1 MVQSVTRT
9 LDVLEALAAGDA
21 GLSELAERV
30 GLHPSTTHRLLATL
44 VERGYVERGE
54 HGRYAL
60 GHRAVLLADA
70 AGRTEARVRELAA
83 PHLRRIGK
91 VSGETVN
98 LSIRDGRDAVFVD
111 QAFNAGSG
119 ARFVSRAVRLPAHVS
134 ASGKAML
141 AFAAPDE
148 VRALLADGWDRY
160 TPHTVAPGEL
170 EAQLAAARERGY
182 AVDDQETK
190 NGFVCVATPIFDRLG
205 AAVAAM
211 SIGAWRE
218 RIGEDLY
225 SDLAELVGTACA
237 DVSAD
242 LGYRGRTPWTAPAA
256 ET

>member
-70 AGRTEARVRELAA
+70 AGRTEAR
-83 PHLRRIGK
+83 
-91 VSGETVN
+91 VN

>member
-1 MVQSVTRT
+1 MVQSVTRA

-44 VERGYVERGE
+44 VGRGYVEHGS
-54 HGRYAL
+54 HGRYGL

-70 AGRTEARVRELAA
+70 AGRTEARIRELAA
-83 PHLRRIGK
+83 PHLQRIGK

-119 ARFVSRAVRLPAHVS
+119 SRFVGRAVRLPAHVS

-141 AFAAPDE
+141 AFAGPDE
-148 VRALLADGWDRY
+148 VRGLLEKGWDRY
-160 TPHTVAPGEL
+160 TPHTVPPEEL
-170 EAQLAAARERGY
+170 QTQLAAARERGY

-211 SIGAWRE
+211 SIGAWRA
-218 RIGEDLY
+218 RIGADLY
-225 SDLAELVGTACA
+225 TDLAELVGTACA
-237 DVSAD
+237 DISES
-242 LGYRGRTPWTAPAA
+242 LGYRGRTPWSGPA
-256 ET
+256 E